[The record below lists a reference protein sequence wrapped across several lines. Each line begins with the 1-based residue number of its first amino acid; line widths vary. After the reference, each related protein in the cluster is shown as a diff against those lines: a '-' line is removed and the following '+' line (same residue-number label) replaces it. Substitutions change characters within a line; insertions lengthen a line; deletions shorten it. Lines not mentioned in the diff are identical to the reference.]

1 MMHIAHRGTDKY
13 TVNNTELSVIQTH
26 TGLGVIISQ
35 ELKTTAHGCAL
46 TTKDL
51 KSIWSVRRAPSCVAD
66 KTLLTFSTVFVPP
79 KRGYRIQ
86 AASQFQKMQ

>member
-13 TVNNTELSVIQTH
+13 TVNNTELSVVQTN

-51 KSIWSVRRAPSCVAD
+51 KTIWSVRRAPSYVDD
-66 KTLLTFSTVFVPP
+66 KTLLTFSTVFVLPI
-79 KRGYRIQ
+79 REYRIR
-86 AASQFQKMQ
+86 AASQCQKMQ